1 MTFMRNLDDLQPES
15 PQQGFQFPGVFE
27 ITAVGS
33 TEADLGR
40 LVPEILESLGL
51 AVLAGSARTRPS
63 SGGNYVSL
71 SVSFTCPSRD
81 KYDAA
86 HAALRANPYIRW
98 TL

>member
-1 MTFMRNLDDLQPES
+1 MRNLDDLRPET

-27 ITAVGS
+27 ITAVGN
-33 TEADLGR
+33 TAADLDR

-51 AVLAGSARTRPS
+51 AVLAGSVRTRPS

-71 SVSFTCPSRD
+71 TLSFTCPSRD

-86 HAALRANPYIRW
+86 HAMLRADPNIRW

>member
-1 MTFMRNLDDLQPES
+1 MRNLDDLQPES

-27 ITAVGS
+27 ITAVGN
-33 TEADLGR
+33 TAADLAR
-40 LVPEILESLGL
+40 LVPEILEELGL
-51 AVLAGSARTRPS
+51 SVLAGSVRARPS

-71 SVSFTCPSRD
+71 SVSFTCPSRE